1 MIGTS
6 ETKNPRG
13 LPNGPLPWTKSCLVC
28 GEHNA
33 RGFHLRSRLENG
45 IVIAEYVTKP
55 HDVGYKHLVHGG
67 IIMTLLDELMT
78 WAAILETGKVCVA
91 AEMTSRL
98 REPVGVG
105 HRLRIEAWVSKN
117 ARRIILTEGRAL
129 DAETGTILNEAT
141 GKYIPV
147 VSEQATLHATDFV
160 HDPSTIQPEKILGAE

>member
-1 MIGTS
+1 MTGTP

-13 LPNGPLPWTKSCLVC
+13 LPSGPLPWTKSCLVC

-33 RGFHLRSRLENG
+33 RGFHLRSRLESG

-98 REPVGVG
+98 REPVAVG
-105 HRLRIEAWVSKN
+105 HRLRIEARVSKN
-117 ARRIILTEGRAL
+117 ARRIILTEGCAL
-129 DAETGTILNEAT
+129 DAETGTVLNEAT

-147 VSEQATLHATDFV
+147 IDDKSALQAEDFV
-160 HDPSTIQPEKILGAE
+160 HDASTIPPEQIMKAG